1 MGTEVPTPGQRL
13 LSATV
18 GLGVSLAQHDAG
30 VYTILLMIAQI
41 AQHEAALAEL
51 CRRYGVRRLELVGS
65 AADGTFDEQHSDID
79 FVVEFDAC
87 ADRDGFEQYF
97 DLLLELES
105 LLGRPVDLIEPGAV
119 RNPYFR
125 QSLRASGQVLYDA
138 A

>member
-1 MGTEVPTPGQRL
+1 MGKWGSDVG
-13 LSATV
+13 TV
-18 GLGVSLAQHDAG
+18 V
-30 VYTILLMIAQI
+30 
-41 AQHEAALAEL
+41 
-51 CRRYGVRRLELVGS
+51 
-65 AADGTFDEQHSDID
+65 
-79 FVVEFDAC
+79 
-87 ADRDGFEQYF
+87 EQYF